1 MDMNIILNAVST
13 MTSKNQTTIPESVR
27 KALGL
32 EKQDKLRFSVLEGG
46 QVLLEKDVIDEKE
59 SESDPIV
66 RNFLSF
72 LEKSMQDSP
81 ELIRPASASRYARYR
96 QLTGDQT

>member
-1 MDMNIILNAVST
+1 MNMNVILNAVST

-46 QVLLEKDVIDEKE
+46 QVLLEKDVIDEE
-59 SESDPIV
+59 ECDDDPV
-66 RNFLSF
+66 VHNFLNF
-72 LEKSMQDSP
+72 LEQSMQNSP
-81 ELIRPASASRYARYR
+81 ESIRPASSSRYARYR
-96 QLTGDQT
+96 QLAGD

>member
-1 MDMNIILNAVST
+1 MNIILNAVST
-13 MTSKNQTTIPESVR
+13 LTSKNQTTIPESVR

-46 QVLLEKDVIDEKE
+46 QVLLEKDTADNEE
-59 SESDPIV
+59 FENDPV
-66 RNFLSF
+66 VSNFLNF

-81 ELIRPASASRYARYR
+81 DSIHPATASRYARYR
-96 QLTGDQT
+96 RLTGD

>member
-1 MDMNIILNAVST
+1 MDMNVILNAVST

-46 QVLLEKDVIDEKE
+46 QVLLEKDVIDEE
-59 SESDPIV
+59 ECDDDPV
-66 RNFLSF
+66 VHNFLNF
-72 LEKSMQDSP
+72 LEQSMLDSP
-81 ELIRPASASRYARYR
+81 ESIRPASSSRYARYR
-96 QLTGDQT
+96 QLAGD